1 MSAVSTDAPTA
12 SAESRK
18 HRLIPTVRRLGWG
31 VADQGISSLS
41 NFAIGLFVARSFG
54 ASSFGAFTLAFIT
67 YTVVI
72 NASRGLA
79 TDPLLV
85 RYSGRAGR
93 RWRSATSAAT
103 GSALVV
109 GVTVGVLCVLAGLFL
124 PDPMGPVFIALGIGL
139 PGLALQDSWRFAFFA
154 AGRGSAAFINDLF
167 WTVLLFGALL
177 ILHGVADTPAHA
189 LLAFGATATLA
200 SLLGMAQARTV
211 PRPLRGLEWFR
222 THRELSVRY
231 LIENISTSGASQLR
245 AFVVGA
251 VAGLAAV
258 GYVRASEILMGPFFV
273 VLMGISQVAVPE
285 ASRVFH
291 RDSRHLARFCFVLGG
306 VQAAAAVA
314 WGLLLLTVFPFGP
327 GPALLKELWMP
338 TAQLIPPITL
348 TVAAASFVT
357 AAIAGLRAMGLAR
370 RSLRAQLTS
379 AALYVI
385 GGSIGAVLA
394 GAVGTSWGVTI
405 AEFLAVLVWW
415 HQLRLALANHHSVPE
430 VSR

>member
-1 MSAVSTDAPTA
+1 M
-12 SAESRK
+12 
-18 HRLIPTVRRLGWG
+18 L
-31 VADQGISSLS
+31 
-41 NFAIGLFVARSFG
+41 
-54 ASSFGAFTLAFIT
+54 
-67 YTVVI
+67 
-72 NASRGLA
+72 
-79 TDPLLV
+79 
-85 RYSGRAGR
+85 
-93 RWRSATSAAT
+93 
-103 GSALVV
+103 
-109 GVTVGVLCVLAGLFL
+109 L
-124 PDPMGPVFIALGIGL
+124 PDPIGPVFIALGIGL
-139 PGLALQDSWRFAFFA
+139 PGLVLQDSWRFAFFA
-154 AGRGSAAFINDLF
+154 SGRGSAAFINDLF

-177 ILHGVADTPAHA
+177 ILHGGADSPARA

-222 THRELSVRY
+222 MHRELSVRY

-245 AFVVGA
+245 SFVVGA

-314 WGLLLLTVFPFGP
+314 WGLLLLTVFPVGP

-338 TAQLIPPITL
+338 TAQLIPAITL

-357 AAIAGLRAMGLAR
+357 AAIAGLRAMGVAR
-370 RSLRAQLTS
+370 RSLRAQLTG
-379 AALYVI
+379 AALYLI

-405 AEFLAVLVWW
+405 AGFLAVLVWW
-415 HQLRLALANHHSVPE
+415 HQLRLALADHHSVPE

>member
-1 MSAVSTDAPTA
+1 
-12 SAESRK
+12 
-18 HRLIPTVRRLGWG
+18 

-103 GSALVV
+103 GSALIV
-109 GVTVGVLCVLAGLFL
+109 GVVIGVLCVLAGLLL

-139 PGLALQDSWRFAFFA
+139 PGLVLQDSWRFAFFA
-154 AGRGSAAFINDLF
+154 AGRGSSAFINDLF

-177 ILHGVADTPAHA
+177 ILRDGADSPAHA

-200 SLLGMAQARTV
+200 ALLGMAQARTV
-211 PRPLRGLEWFR
+211 PRPFRGLEWFR
-222 THRELSVRY
+222 MHRELSVRY

-245 AFVVGA
+245 SFVVGA

-291 RDSRHLARFCFVLGG
+291 RDSRQLVRFCFVLGG
-306 VQAAAAVA
+306 VQAAAAIA
-314 WGLLLLTVFPFGP
+314 WGLLLLTVFPVGP

-338 TAQLIPPITL
+338 TKQLIPAITL

-357 AAIAGLRAMGLAR
+357 AAIAGLRAMGVAR

-405 AEFLAVLVWW
+405 AEFLAALVWW
-415 HQLRLALANHHSVPE
+415 HQLRLALADHHSVPE
-430 VSR
+430 VSL

>member
-1 MSAVSTDAPTA
+1 
-12 SAESRK
+12 
-18 HRLIPTVRRLGWG
+18 
-31 VADQGISSLS
+31 
-41 NFAIGLFVARSFG
+41 
-54 ASSFGAFTLAFIT
+54 
-67 YTVVI
+67 
-72 NASRGLA
+72 
-79 TDPLLV
+79 
-85 RYSGRAGR
+85 
-93 RWRSATSAAT
+93 
-103 GSALVV
+103 
-109 GVTVGVLCVLAGLFL
+109 VLCVFAGLLL
-124 PDPMGPVFIALGIGL
+124 PDPIGPVFIALGIGL
-139 PGLALQDSWRFAFFA
+139 PGLTLQDSWRFAFFA

-222 THRELSVRY
+222 MHRELSVRY

-245 AFVVGA
+245 SFVVGA

-314 WGLLLLTVFPFGP
+314 WGLLLLTVFPVGP

-338 TAQLIPPITL
+338 TAQLIPAITL

-357 AAIAGLRAMGLAR
+357 AAIAGLRAMGVAR
-370 RSLRAQLTS
+370 RSLRAQLTG
-379 AALYVI
+379 AALYLI

-405 AEFLAVLVWW
+405 AGFLAVLVWW
-415 HQLRLALANHHSVPE
+415 HQLRLALADHHSVPE